1 MKASN
6 DIARA
11 ALAAVLAA
19 TALVAAAVENP
30 PIRVLRVG
38 HGDVAAMKE
47 NIKMSVE
54 GCRAVKKLPPG
65 PVKLPSDETIAKL
78 AVFEEEE
85 LFDGALWAK
94 YETQRSIWADVH
106 GNCQLAL
113 FVHRSASVERS
124 CESRVRGQNALIGE
138 LVAFEG
144 PPPPPPAVEEDK
156 LSRLACDAKPRA
168 IDVQGLPTEPVA
180 GTSCV
185 WHAEILGKMMSKIPA
200 FAAKAKAK
208 GAAGKDKDAFDTCLY
223 AARPNYA
230 YEGQARPVILRT
242 HSGHKS
248 LTGLDMSK
256 VFGEIAATDLTATEF
271 SDGTPIPKAKFTRAA
286 VESFVKQPT
295 KTAIGVE

>member
-1 MKASN
+1 MKAPN
-6 DIARA
+6 DIAC
-11 ALAAVLAA
+11 AVLAA
-19 TALVAAAVENP
+19 ALATTALAAAAAENP
-30 PIRVLRVG
+30 PIRVLRIG
-38 HGDVAAMKE
+38 HGDVATMKE

-54 GCRAVKKLPPG
+54 GCRALKKLPPG
-65 PVKLPSDETIAKL
+65 PAKLPSDETIAKL

-94 YETQRSIWADVH
+94 YETQRSIWADVR

-144 PPPPPPAVEEDK
+144 PTPPPPSVEEDK
-156 LSRLACDAKPRA
+156 LGRVACDAKPHP

-185 WHAEILGKMMSKIPA
+185 WHADILGKMMSKIPA
-200 FAAKAKAK
+200 FAAKAKK
-208 GAAGKDKDAFDTCLY
+208 AGKDKDAFDTCLY

-230 YEGQARPVILRT
+230 YEGQSRPVILRT

-271 SDGTPIPKAKFTRAA
+271 SDGTPIPKAKFTRAT

>member
-38 HGDVAAMKE
+38 HGDVAAMKD

-94 YETQRSIWADVH
+94 YETQRSIWADVR

-113 FVHRSASVERS
+113 FVHRSASVERT

-138 LVAFEG
+138 LVSFEG

-156 LSRLACDAKPRA
+156 LGRLACDAKSHP
-168 IDVQGLPTEPVA
+168 IDVQGLPTEAVA
-180 GTSCV
+180 GTTCV
-185 WHAEILGKMMSKIPA
+185 WHADILGKMMSKIPA

-208 GAAGKDKDAFDTCLY
+208 GTGKDKDAFDTCLY
-223 AARPNYA
+223 AGRPNYA

-242 HSGHKS
+242 HSGNKS
-248 LTGLDMSK
+248 MTGLDMSK
-256 VFGEIAATDLTATEF
+256 VFGEIAATNLTATEF
-271 SDGTPIPKAKFTRAA
+271 SEGTPISKAKFSRAA
-286 VESFVKQPT
+286 VESFIKQPT